1 MGDRVLSGSGDGI
14 KRGGDNMSDE
24 LIKDILLD
32 LLKRGCIYVDGENN
46 SDVAKQI
53 AEFVNTLRELTA

>member
-1 MGDRVLSGSGDGI
+1 
-14 KRGGDNMSDE
+14 MSDE